1 MDTIFMNSKNSEAS
15 NPQRLLLYVTD
26 KTDLRRNKYV
36 ALSNLSNY
44 YTWKNIKKHIWT
56 INLKFH
62 LYHGIKNLNYLM
74 DHTLYR
80 IFKITL
86 KIYIK
91 ITWRRDY

>member
-1 MDTIFMNSKNSEAS
+1 MDTIFMNYKNSEAS

-62 LYHGIKNLNYLM
+62 L
-74 DHTLYR
+74 
-80 IFKITL
+80 
-86 KIYIK
+86 
-91 ITWRRDY
+91 

>member
-44 YTWKNIKKHIWT
+44 YTWKNIKKHI
-56 INLKFH
+56 
-62 LYHGIKNLNYLM
+62 
-74 DHTLYR
+74 
-80 IFKITL
+80 
-86 KIYIK
+86 
-91 ITWRRDY
+91 